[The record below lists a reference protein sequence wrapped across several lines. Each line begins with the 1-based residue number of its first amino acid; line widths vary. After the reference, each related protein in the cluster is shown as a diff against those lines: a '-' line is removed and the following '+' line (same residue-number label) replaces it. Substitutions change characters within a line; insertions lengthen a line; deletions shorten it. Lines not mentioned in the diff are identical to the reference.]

1 MSADKRYDLPKCFRR
16 KPCNVSFITKS
27 TGLQTAVAVVYNT
40 YLISKST
47 TMGLQTAVVVV
58 YNTYLISKS
67 TTMGLQT
74 TVALQFNTESI
85 CIDSLAEY
93 GPRTTGAVDLR
104 RVCVAGYSEVVPIPR
119 QKHFI
124 SHVNN
129 I

>member
-1 MSADKRYDLPKCFRR
+1 MGLQTAVAVVYNTYLISKSSTMGLRTAVAVVYNTYL
-16 KPCNVSFITKS
+16 ITKPNT

-47 TMGLQTAVVVV
+47 TMTLR
-58 YNTYLISKS
+58 
-67 TTMGLQT
+67 T

-85 CIDSLAEY
+85 HIDSLAEY

-104 RVCVAGYSEVVPIPR
+104 RVCVAGYSEVVAIPH

-124 SHVNN
+124 SHVNK